1 MVIIVES
8 HKMGD
13 FNEGKVTQAL
23 SLITTW
29 FTLIKLKKTQ
39 LNSHV
44 NSDI

>member
-23 SLITTW
+23 SLITT
-29 FTLIKLKKTQ
+29 
-39 LNSHV
+39 
-44 NSDI
+44 